1 VTTPA
6 PAKSY
11 SVVERIREPQRE
23 ALRDAVKRALARAYM
38 PPPKMP
44 LSEWADNFRMLSPEA
59 AAQPGRWKTAKEP
72 MAKGPMDA
80 MSDPMVEKLTV
91 MCAAQIMKTELL
103 LNTAAYYIHGDPA
116 PILMVQP
123 TVEMA
128 EAFSKDRVAPMV
140 RDTPVLR
147 EVFSGKSRDS
157 SDTILQKAFPG
168 GRLTMT
174 GANAPASLA
183 SRPIRVVLCD
193 EVDRF
198 PASAGTEGDPV
209 GLAEKRTTTFWN
221 RKIGLVSTP
230 TIKGVSRIEAS
241 YLEGDQRKFHVPCPN
256 CGHKQ
261 VLVWAG
267 VKWTPGDP
275 DSAHYVCQAADE
287 DTGEVTCDTAWT
299 ESDRL
304 DAISK
309 GEWVASAPFKGHAS
323 FHASQ
328 LASKRVPLHR
338 VVKEF
343 LDAKP
348 YPERLKQWVNTVLAE
363 TWEEGGEK
371 VDPDSLFARREPYN
385 AAEEL
390 PERVGLIVAGV
401 DIQDNRWE
409 CEIVGY
415 GPHEERWSL
424 DYTVMLADP
433 STPDYWEKL
442 DEHLQRTFEHPT
454 GARLKIEAT
463 CVDSGGHHTQAVYE
477 FCRERSG
484 RRVFAIKGI
493 AGPDRPIWPKK
504 ATRNQAKKTD
514 VWLVGVDQAKSVTA
528 KRLMI
533 TVPGPAY
540 CHFPQL
546 DVYDEAYFAGLTVE
560 KCITKFKHGRPF
572 KVWECPEGKRNE
584 PWDNAVYAYA
594 AFKATPID
602 IAARLTALQQ
612 AAAAKKANPN
622 NLSTP
627 QVRARGRRVRSQG
640 ATA

>member
-1 VTTPA
+1 
-6 PAKSY
+6 
-11 SVVERIREPQRE
+11 
-23 ALRDAVKRALARAYM
+23 
-38 PPPKMP
+38 
-44 LSEWADNFRMLSPEA
+44 
-59 AAQPGRWKTAKEP
+59 
-72 MAKGPMDA
+72 
-80 MSDPMVEKLTV
+80 
-91 MCAAQIMKTELL
+91 
-103 LNTAAYYIHGDPA
+103 
-116 PILMVQP
+116 
-123 TVEMA
+123 
-128 EAFSKDRVAPMV
+128 
-140 RDTPVLR
+140 
-147 EVFSGKSRDS
+147 
-157 SDTILQKAFPG
+157 
-168 GRLTMT
+168 MT

-198 PASAGTEGDPV
+198 PASAGQEGDPV

-241 YLEGDQRKFHVPCPN
+241 YLEGDQRKFHGAVPALRRA
-256 CGHKQ
+256 Q
-261 VLVWAG
+261 ELVWAG
-267 VKWTPGDP
+267 VKWENGDP
-275 DSAHYVCQAADE
+275 TPPTMFARRPTRTPAKLLAARP
-287 DTGEVTCDTAWT
+287 GPNPTAWT
-299 ESDRL
+299 RSARP
-304 DAISK
+304 AN
-309 GEWVASAPFKGHAS
+309 GGWVATKPFKGHAS

-371 VDPDSLFARREPYN
+371 VDPDSLYARREDYD

-390 PERVGLIVAGV
+390 PERVGLITAGV

-409 CEIVGY
+409 CEIVGW
-415 GPHEERWSL
+415 GAHEERWSL
-424 DYTVMLADP
+424 DYTVFMADP

-442 DEHLQRTFEHPT
+442 DEHLQRTFQHPT
-454 GARLKIEAT
+454 GATLKIEAT

-477 FCRERSG
+477 FCRARSG
-484 RRVFAIKGI
+484 RRVLRSRASPALIGRSGRKRPPGTGQKDGRVDGGRRPGKSGHGKAAHGDRAR
-493 AGPDRPIWPKK
+493 AGLLPLS
-504 ATRNQAKKTD
+504 A
-514 VWLVGVDQAKSVTA
+514 
-528 KRLMI
+528 
-533 TVPGPAY
+533 
-540 CHFPQL
+540 L
-546 DVYDEAYFAGLTVE
+546 DVYDEAYFDGLTVE

-602 IAARLTALQQ
+602 IAARLRLLQQ
-612 AAAAKKANPN
+612 AAAAGRPTR
-622 NLSTP
+622 TP
-627 QVRARGRRVRSQG
+627 RHAPGAPRGRRVRSQG